1 MGTSV
6 RPNGMSSAAAALRY
20 WERRQEVASNN
31 LANVSTDGFKGQKVF
46 ATMVE
51 GALPAASAVTDFS
64 QGTLQITNNPR
75 DVALQGNGFFVV
87 KTPNGE
93 RYTRGGSLRVSDAGD
108 LTDASGNQILG
119 DNGPIRVTSQ
129 GDDEVGN
136 IQISRS
142 GTVTVDNA
150 EVGHLRIETIP
161 GKTTLATEGSG
172 LFIPPAQRQR
182 IDPDARI
189 VRQGALEQ
197 SNVTPISEMV
207 DMISIQRSYT
217 AVQQAV
223 TSLDAARQIATT
235 ELARPAN

>member
-1 MGTSV
+1 MGASV

-46 ATMVE
+46 ARMVE
-51 GALPAASAVTDFS
+51 GALPAADETTDFS
-64 QGTLQITNNPR
+64 QGTLETTNNPR
-75 DVALQGNGFFVV
+75 DVALDGRGFFVV

-93 RYTRGGSLRVSDAGD
+93 RYSRGGSLQVNDAGD
-108 LTDASGNQILG
+108 LTDSSGNQLLG
-119 DNGPIRVTSQ
+119 ESGPIRVTSP
-129 GDDEVGN
+129 GKTEVGA
-136 IQISRS
+136 IQISRD
-142 GTVTVDNA
+142 GTITVDNA
-150 EVGHLRIETIP
+150 EVGRLRIETIP
-161 GKTTLATEGSG
+161 DKTTLSAEGKG
-172 LFIPPAQRQR
+172 LFVPPAGRQR

-207 DMISIQRSYT
+207 DMISIQRAYT
-217 AVQQAV
+217 AVQKAV
-223 TSLDAARQIATT
+223 TTLDTVRQIATT